1 MTTINVGDN
10 YYDQQ
15 ISKTYITSRNFNGTL
30 STTSASNELF
40 PCDNLD
46 KYYFDTLLYL
56 HLFSSLYIA
65 LEAFQKTI
73 NYDVI
78 KFTNAIKVLN
88 IDINNSAQTFSDVFK
103 IIQLNGNGTDASP
116 YISVTF
122 TFYLDNF
129 KKSVIQTDSITTP
142 TGYTS
147 ISSINLDQSI
157 VTKMMPITYGLNS
170 FNEVSGYTNIEAAG
184 YTTYS
189 TNGYSNIITYNS
201 NVKSFTLSSITSGT
215 EKTILETAKTTTY
228 NDESRKQKL
237 YSVIYNILNQDATN
251 IMGYLLFNKL
261 YYNIILCNL
270 SIQADIRREYV
281 NKQFT
286 SYTSKQLYGV
296 VGGNIWT
303 ISDTGKNTNIDIDNL
318 GKDKINIAAVNSG
331 INNAKTI
338 ITKLIDN
345 HFPSISS
352 DTNQQP
358 IFDPTTQSSRYFLVS
373 KSNYANK
380 IGLYNDI
387 SDRYLT
393 SQDLL
398 NNIIATYNQY
408 IKDFSKMKNYANIVI
423 LILIAVSIFII
434 ALSIFPIVNANTKQA
449 IYIIVLIALIVM
461 TYLFYDNFKYIN
473 IIETFAAS
481 TANVVSNTDGY
492 TCAVNTLY
500 TSSNSWARFN
510 NNQFYSV
517 LIQSIN
523 DYTTEQTKL
532 LNKIRS
538 NIYIAGARTFNQ
550 NTDNLLIDIQ
560 RDKLS
565 KIAAFNTKK
574 TNLLNMIEVMK
585 KQLSYTFNLILL
597 FCLFLII
604 LLIALLIYSSI
615 PDAFPFIIGITILLI
630 IIFLTYFIVAIV
642 QPTRMKA
649 TNNYWGNLKPS
660 EKTLNSL

>member
-189 TNGYSNIITYNS
+189 TNGNSNIITYNS

-215 EKTILETAKTTTY
+215 EKTILE
-228 NDESRKQKL
+228 
-237 YSVIYNILNQDATN
+237 IILNLKQIVLKGNIDKPILARLKIQGPAIVTADLIDATE
-251 IMGYLLFNKL
+251 IK
-261 YYNIILCNL
+261 IINP
-270 SIQADIRREYV
+270 SQYIA
-281 NKQFT
+281 
-286 SYTSKQLYGV
+286 
-296 VGGNIWT
+296 T
-303 ISDTGKNTNIDIDNL
+303 ISDKSILEMEFKIEKGKNYKLSDLKSLEDPIDFLQIDSIFNPVT
-318 GKDKINIAAVNSG
+318 KVIYEIKEINRFSKSI
-331 INNAKTI
+331 KE
-338 ITKLIDN
+338 KLILKK
-345 HFPSISS
+345 
-352 DTNQQP
+352 
-358 IFDPTTQSSRYFLVS
+358 R
-373 KSNYANK
+373 
-380 IGLYNDI
+380 G
-387 SDRYLT
+387 
-393 SQDLL
+393 
-398 NNIIATYNQY
+398 IIASDYCRSPFYTLDPLEVATVEEFMNEF
-408 IKDFSKMKNYANIVI
+408 KDY
-423 LILIAVSIFII
+423 
-434 ALSIFPIVNANTKQA
+434 LS
-449 IYIIVLIALIVM
+449 
-461 TYLFYDNFKYIN
+461 
-473 IIETFAAS
+473 
-481 TANVVSNTDGY
+481 
-492 TCAVNTLY
+492 
-500 TSSNSWARFN
+500 
-510 NNQFYSV
+510 
-517 LIQSIN
+517 
-523 DYTTEQTKL
+523 
-532 LNKIRS
+532 
-538 NIYIAGARTFNQ
+538 
-550 NTDNLLIDIQ
+550 
-560 RDKLS
+560 
-565 KIAAFNTKK
+565 
-574 TNLLNMIEVMK
+574 
-585 KQLSYTFNLILL
+585 
-597 FCLFLII
+597 
-604 LLIALLIYSSI
+604 
-615 PDAFPFIIGITILLI
+615 
-630 IIFLTYFIVAIV
+630 
-642 QPTRMKA
+642 
-649 TNNYWGNLKPS
+649 
-660 EKTLNSL
+660 